1 MKKLWRNAK
10 LLSSFAII
18 SVVICILRIASMD
31 ANEWFPYAEECFA
44 FVYDIALAYIA
55 SYIFYI
61 LQVYLPERSREKEMI
76 PVLVIA
82 QRNVQLFT
90 INLVLLW
97 ESFYKNSANGK
108 SEFKRKEIWNQ
119 EKMLEAAKE
128 IKLLE
133 DSDTIDFSKKNIT
146 WKEKIEIACHELA
159 EKGNA
164 ILNYRLNLLPSE
176 VSLTINYLINE
187 GAMLKGLS
195 QNLEILERIGSLTA
209 EYSLYD
215 VLPVDL
221 RSGEKCNISRDI
233 DGICLLIKWVNDEY
247 NYINAESKGKYE
259 KDIYRIDF
267 S

>member
-1 MKKLWRNAK
+1 M
-10 LLSSFAII
+10 
-18 SVVICILRIASMD
+18 
-31 ANEWFPYAEECFA
+31 
-44 FVYDIALAYIA
+44 
-55 SYIFYI
+55 
-61 LQVYLPERSREKEMI
+61 
-76 PVLVIA
+76 
-82 QRNVQLFT
+82 
-90 INLVLLW
+90 
-97 ESFYKNSANGK
+97 
-108 SEFKRKEIWNQ
+108 
-119 EKMLEAAKE
+119 
-128 IKLLE
+128 E
-133 DSDTIDFSKKNIT
+133 DSDTVDFSKNNIT